1 MKNLRMMLMAG
12 ILLPLLGVNTEAGQT
27 VYEEGL
33 LASVSCEEPKDCA
46 KMGYT
51 ANAADCAGPALKC
64 PWDLTKAMCEKYEMQ
79 LPNTVLYGDG
89 TISKKFEDLESGK
102 VPIGIVVDEERR
114 IAIALTTVKKD
125 GTPGWEQIPWSD
137 VEVDTAI
144 INCGGSSG
152 RPELETEECADGR
165 KNTDVLLKQTSGSYP
180 AAQACNKY
188 EPTGCTAAF
197 CKKGKWFLPSHTNCV
212 RALHRKEIFDY
223 VNLKYFNDINRGAD
237 SGFTYWSSNEFSN
250 TQAWP
255 CHRTSSWST
264 DKIKGCYVRP
274 AVKY

>member
-12 ILLPLLGVNTEAGQT
+12 ILLPLLSVNAEAGQT

-33 LASVSCEEPKDCA
+33 LTSVSCEEPKDCA
-46 KMGYT
+46 EMGYT

-79 LPNTVLYGDG
+79 LPNAVLYGDG

-102 VPIGIVVDEERR
+102 VPIGMVVDEERR
-114 IAIALTTVKKD
+114 IAIALTDVKKD
-125 GTPGWEQIPWSD
+125 GTPGRELMPWSD
-137 VEVDTAI
+137 VQVDTAI
-144 INCGGSSG
+144 VNAKSG
-152 RPELETEECADGR
+152 DLDTTATDGQA
-165 KNTDVLLKQTSGSYP
+165 NTDILLKQTSGSYP

-197 CKKGKWFLPSHTNCV
+197 CKKGKWFLPSYRDGVDSIQQRET
-212 RALHRKEIFDY
+212 LDY
-223 VNLKYFNDINRGAD
+223 VNLKYFNDVNRGAYIAD
-237 SGFTYWSSNEFSN
+237 ANEYWSSNEVSN
-250 TQAWP
+250 EKAWYY
-255 CHRTSSWST
+255 HESGGSGYK
-264 DKIKGCYVRP
+264 KIDGHFVRP